1 MNRLVGGPMIGPPSS
16 LHKSYMCL
24 SLSQIEANW
33 TAIILLLI
41 LILIIS
47 IIIIITI
54 IITIIIIT
62 IIT

>member
-1 MNRLVGGPMIGPPSS
+1 MIGPPSS

-47 IIIIITI
+47 ISIIIIITI